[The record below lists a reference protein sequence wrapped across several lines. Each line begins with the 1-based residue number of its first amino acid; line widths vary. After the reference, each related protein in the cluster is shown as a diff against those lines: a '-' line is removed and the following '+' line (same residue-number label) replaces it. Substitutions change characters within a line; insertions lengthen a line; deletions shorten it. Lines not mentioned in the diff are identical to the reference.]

1 MYAALAARI
10 VIFHRERA
18 VHGLSLPV
26 SVAVPEQGA
35 GIPDPRADAHFR
47 RGSAPGGG
55 PADGLHVRRVNPAV
69 NRGPAAG
76 FRFKLVRVF
85 SLVCPDYSCRS
96 RFAGGAGRRVRAG
109 VVFGPRKPHHVAHA
123 ERQRRGGIGG
133 PPDVPGRPA
142 GFVALPAVVSS
153 VMS

>member
-69 NRGPAAG
+69 NRGPAITYDMTEETPAG
-76 FRFKLVRVF
+76 SATK
-85 SLVCPDYSCRS
+85 P
-96 RFAGGAGRRVRAG
+96 AGRPG
-109 VVFGPRKPHHVAHA
+109 TS
-123 ERQRRGGIGG
+123 GGTPFDVYFA
-133 PPDVPGRPA
+133 PP
-142 GFVALPAVVSS
+142 
-153 VMS
+153 